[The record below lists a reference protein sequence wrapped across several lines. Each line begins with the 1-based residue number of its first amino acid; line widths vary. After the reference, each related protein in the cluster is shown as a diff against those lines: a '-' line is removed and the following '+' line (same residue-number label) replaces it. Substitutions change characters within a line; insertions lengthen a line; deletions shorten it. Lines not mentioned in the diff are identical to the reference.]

1 METRSGA
8 AMVNGDGA
16 RQTSAPNPNQP
27 ASRLLRPHD
36 DRLRLFIS
44 YSREDLDF
52 AEQLN
57 AALELYGFSCTIDR
71 HSIAGGEAWQS
82 RLAVLISEAD
92 TIVFVVSPASATSE
106 TCAWEV
112 SEANRLGKRII
123 PVCCRSLE
131 GTSPPQSLSDL
142 NFIFFY
148 PEPKVLGSGFG
159 SGLTQLVTSLETDL
173 DWQRHQT
180 RYLQRALE
188 WDSGGRHANRL
199 LMGNDID
206 TAKAWAAD
214 RPKSVP
220 TLPELILD
228 FLRESEVDARR
239 RSDTERQQVEA
250 MAAANAEREQALN
263 KAEEALREAAD
274 SQRRRARIRNI
285 ALAVVSIF
293 GILAAFFAKRAEDS
307 RATAELRLRAANAIG
322 AASSQIVMK
331 FADQLDAKDQ
341 AEATTIFRYSAEIG
355 SASAMNNLGV
365 QYARGR
371 GDLQQDFQKAREWYE
386 RSAAKGYPKATE
398 NLAFLYFNG
407 AGVERDLDK
416 ARMLFT
422 QAAEKGFAS
431 SMHKLGLIHLDGLGV
446 PHDPTQAWQWLEKA
460 AEKDYAPA
468 LFDIGRLYE
477 NGIGKPQDL
486 QKAVEWYEKAAE
498 KGGTR
503 AMLRL
508 GVLHIEGKG
517 LEKDYVKAREW
528 FEQADAA
535 GFPNG
540 AHNLGLI
547 YEQGLGVPKD
557 VPRARNLYIKA
568 AARGEE
574 RSIRNLIRL
583 TTSELSAS
591 GRYQE
596 AAKALLEL
604 TDQIEKLERKW
615 NGRPGLGTATIL
627 TSVAWASIL
636 AHDGPAAQSHLDRA
650 MSFQLPKPPSLAA
663 LHMAHTLMVLGRT
676 EEARKA
682 YAVSKTNFN
691 LPDRKLSWEY
701 VVAHDFQS
709 MRTAGI
715 DLALMAEIEATYGL
729 PKAN

>member
-1 METRSGA
+1 
-8 AMVNGDGA
+8 MVNGDGTSL
-16 RQTSAPNPNQP
+16 TSAPKPDQP
-27 ASRLLRPHD
+27 GRRLIRPQD

-44 YSREDLDF
+44 YSRDDLDF

-82 RLAVLISEAD
+82 RLGVLISEAD
-92 TIVFVVSPASATSE
+92 TVLFVVSPASATSE

-112 SEANRLGKRII
+112 GEANRLGKRII
-123 PVCCRSLE
+123 PVCCRSLD
-131 GTSPPQSLSDL
+131 GTSPPPSLSAL
-142 NFIFFY
+142 NYIFFY
-148 PEPKVLGSGFG
+148 SDPKVLGSGFG

-173 DWQRHQT
+173 DWQRQQT

-188 WDSGGRHANRL
+188 WDSGGRPANRL

-206 TAKAWAAD
+206 AAKTWVAE

-220 TLPELILD
+220 AVPELILD
-228 FLRESEVDARR
+228 FLRESEEDARR

-250 MAAANAEREQALN
+250 MAAANTAREQALI
-263 KAEEALREAAD
+263 KAEAALLEAAE

-285 ALAVVSIF
+285 ALVVVSIF
-293 GILAAFFAKRAEDS
+293 GVLAAFFAKRAEDS
-307 RATAELRLRAANAIG
+307 RTTAELRLRAANAIG

-341 AEATTIFRYSAEIG
+341 VEANTIFRHGAEIG
-355 SASAMNNLGV
+355 SAGAMNNLGV

-371 GDLQQDFQKAREWYE
+371 GGLQQDFQKAREWYE

-407 AGVERDLDK
+407 EGVERNLDK

-446 PHDPTQAWQWLEKA
+446 PRDPSQAWQWLEKA
-460 AEKDYAPA
+460 AEKGYPPA

-508 GVLHIEGKG
+508 GALHIEGKG
-517 LEKDYVKAREW
+517 LQKDYVKAREW

-540 AHNLGLI
+540 AHNLGMI

-557 VPRARNLYIKA
+557 VARARNLYIKA

-583 TTSELSAS
+583 ARSELAAS
-591 GRYQE
+591 GRYQDTV
-596 AAKALLEL
+596 KALLEL

-615 NGRPGLGTATIL
+615 NGRPGQGTATIL
-627 TSVAWASIL
+627 TSVAWASVL
-636 AHDGPAAQSHLDRA
+636 AHDGAAALSHVDRA
-650 MSFQLPKPPSLAA
+650 VSLQLAKPPPLAA
-663 LHMAHTLMVLGRT
+663 LHRAHALMVLGRT
-676 EEARKA
+676 DEARKA
-682 YAVSKTNFN
+682 YAVSKANFN

-729 PKAN
+729 PKPN